1 MECSNNYIQYVFDFC
16 LCVFSLNPANN
27 TWFVLQTNYDNW
39 EPPLVIDDRRTPV
52 NLFILFKSIDF
63 GVAWY
68 FFVQCRLTNGEG
80 GGSSVIVLGLKSLL
94 LPSPRAQENYTL
106 VRSIIAIA
114 EVSRLTGVSKFLF
127 NNKPFYLFM
136 LLLFLFCFQGKA
148 CMNKMGREVCF
159 LMRLTDTVPL

>member
-1 MECSNNYIQYVFDFC
+1 MECSNNYIWYVFDFC

-68 FFVQCRLTNGEG
+68 FFV
-80 GGSSVIVLGLKSLL
+80 
-94 LPSPRAQENYTL
+94 
-106 VRSIIAIA
+106 
-114 EVSRLTGVSKFLF
+114 
-127 NNKPFYLFM
+127 
-136 LLLFLFCFQGKA
+136 
-148 CMNKMGREVCF
+148 
-159 LMRLTDTVPL
+159 